1 MRRVPSGLNAP
12 QSKQRVIGG
21 FHCVHAAF
29 APVGLS
35 RSVVTVLQTCKSSDP
50 LPSQQPS
57 VAGPAP
63 KHILAALSALCGF
76 RKEQRQLRG
85 ENGSRDMGNVREEGV
100 GWI

>member
-1 MRRVPSGLNAP
+1 MCS
-12 QSKQRVIGG
+12 IGTERST
-21 FHCVHAAF
+21 VQAESDWW
-29 APVGLS
+29 LS
-35 RSVVTVLQTCKSSDP
+35 LCSCRFCASRSVSSVVTVLQTCKSSDP

-63 KHILAALSALCGF
+63 KHILAALSALRGF
-76 RKEQRQLRG
+76 QKEQRQLRG